1 MGYVAAKNVPAFVED
16 YLQDVI
22 SHQAEYTDYYQY
34 VAERGGKVVTDL
46 LKNKY
51 GHVAPFSEDPDV
63 YFDYDDDEKFS
74 LIKYGQAECSA
85 GLFDIIDIDQDT
97 IREKRKALEN
107 AATDSERQKLLSEIV
122 FSEARM
128 LLVTRG
134 LDPRTDD
141 DVFNGFLKEFIG
153 AGIVPEKYQV
163 LVEVRRQNGDLLP
176 YTALIGELADLL
188 NALYKGM
195 DDSLQF
201 HGVTEGQ
208 KEEQKEVQTSGS
220 PEGQSNVKATEEQ
233 KAVDQQDDAQADVF
247 KDFRGVA
254 CPMNFV
260 KTKIALTPM
269 RSGQT
274 LEILLDDGQPIQN
287 VPGSVRNE
295 GHTVLKMEQQ
305 PEGFWKVLIKKK

>member
-1 MGYVAAKNVPAFVED
+1 M
-16 YLQDVI
+16 
-22 SHQAEYTDYYQY
+22 
-34 VAERGGKVVTDL
+34 
-46 LKNKY
+46 
-51 GHVAPFSEDPDV
+51 
-63 YFDYDDDEKFS
+63 
-74 LIKYGQAECSA
+74 
-85 GLFDIIDIDQDT
+85 
-97 IREKRKALEN
+97 
-107 AATDSERQKLLSEIV
+107 
-122 FSEARM
+122 
-128 LLVTRG
+128 
-134 LDPRTDD
+134 
-141 DVFNGFLKEFIG
+141 
-153 AGIVPEKYQV
+153 
-163 LVEVRRQNGDLLP
+163 LP

-208 KEEQKEVQTSGS
+208 KEEQKEVQKSGS

-233 KAVDQQDDAQADVF
+233 KAEDQKDDAQADVF

>member
-1 MGYVAAKNVPAFVED
+1 M
-16 YLQDVI
+16 
-22 SHQAEYTDYYQY
+22 
-34 VAERGGKVVTDL
+34 
-46 LKNKY
+46 
-51 GHVAPFSEDPDV
+51 
-63 YFDYDDDEKFS
+63 
-74 LIKYGQAECSA
+74 
-85 GLFDIIDIDQDT
+85 
-97 IREKRKALEN
+97 EN

-153 AGIVPEKYQV
+153 AGIVPEKYRV
-163 LVEVRRQNGDLLP
+163 LVDVRRQKGDLLP

-208 KEEQKEVQTSGS
+208 KEVQKSGS
-220 PEGQSNVKATEEQ
+220 PEVQSNVKATEEQ
-233 KAVDQQDDAQADVF
+233 KAEAQKDDAQADVF

>member
-1 MGYVAAKNVPAFVED
+1 
-16 YLQDVI
+16 
-22 SHQAEYTDYYQY
+22 
-34 VAERGGKVVTDL
+34 
-46 LKNKY
+46 
-51 GHVAPFSEDPDV
+51 
-63 YFDYDDDEKFS
+63 
-74 LIKYGQAECSA
+74 
-85 GLFDIIDIDQDT
+85 
-97 IREKRKALEN
+97 
-107 AATDSERQKLLSEIV
+107 
-122 FSEARM
+122 M

-153 AGIVPEKYQV
+153 AGIVPEKYRV
-163 LVEVRRQNGDLLP
+163 LVDVRRQNGDLLP

-201 HGVTEGQ
+201 HGVTEGSS
-208 KEEQKEVQTSGS
+208 EVQKSGR

-233 KAVDQQDDAQADVF
+233 KEEDQKDDAQADVF

-260 KTKIALTPM
+260 KTKIALSPM

-295 GHTVLKMEQQ
+295 GHIVLKMEQQ